1 MNLIDTVNDAD
12 ARHLT
17 KGVMISA
24 SGVSKQFDSGTRA
37 LADVDLDIHQGD
49 FVAIVGPSGCGKS
62 TLLRMAAG
70 LEAPTTGSVALATD
84 SVGVIFQEPTL
95 LPWRSV
101 RGNVELCA
109 ELAGEP
115 RSVRRSRAAASIEA
129 VGLTG
134 FEKQLPRMLS
144 GGMKMRVSLARMLT
158 KDPDVMLL
166 DEPFAALDE
175 MTRMDMQAELL
186 RLYVDRGFTALFIT
200 HSMSEAVFLAN
211 RVIVMS
217 ARPGRIAADIRV
229 DLPYPREPELRFDP
243 TYTSYVAAVSET
255 LRGAA

>member
-24 SGVSKQFDSGTRA
+24 SGVSKQFDSGTIA
-37 LADVDLDIHQGD
+37 LADVDLDIARGD

-101 RGNVELCA
+101 QANVELCA
-109 ELAGEP
+109 EIAGES
-115 RSVRRSRAAASIEA
+115 RSERRERAAAAIDAYEQA
-129 VGLTG
+129 LRQNPRTRLLLLMHGLTAQRLG
-134 FEKQLPRMLS
+134 RQ
-144 GGMKMRVSLARMLT
+144 GGR
-158 KDPDVMLL
+158 
-166 DEPFAALDE
+166 
-175 MTRMDMQAELL
+175 
-186 RLYVDRGFTALFIT
+186 
-200 HSMSEAVFLAN
+200 AVEFSQ
-211 RVIVMS
+211 VIGS
-217 ARPGRIAADIRV
+217 
-229 DLPYPREPELRFDP
+229 
-243 TYTSYVAAVSET
+243 
-255 LRGAA
+255 

>member
-24 SGVSKQFDSGTRA
+24 SGVSKQFDSGTIA
-37 LADVDLDIHQGD
+37 LADVDLDIARGD

-101 RGNVELCA
+101 QANVELCA
-109 ELAGEP
+109 EIAREP
-115 RSVRRSRAAASIEA
+115 RSERRARAAAAIDA
-129 VGLTG
+129 VGLAG
-134 FEKQLPRMLS
+134 FEKQLPRTLS

-158 KDPDVMLL
+158 KEPEVMLL
-166 DEPFAALDE
+166 DEPFGALDE
-175 MTRMDMQAELL
+175 MTRLDMQAELL
-186 RLYVDRGFTALFIT
+186 RLYGDRGFTALFIT

-217 ARPGRIAADIRV
+217 ARPGRIAADIRI
-229 DLPYPREPELRFDP
+229 DLPYPRQPEVRFDP
-243 TYTSYVAAVSET
+243 TFTSYVATISET
-255 LRGAA
+255 LRGV